1 MQPRRQVQP
10 LILLSRGA
18 PTHKTALSS
27 SLVVRALLPIIVEG
41 FPSLTQCARA
51 RARPPDRERPSESAQ
66 DTTTTPAAA
75 ARRATATDQA
85 FVWLA
90 FGVVV
95 DRLGCAGTVFVAAVD
110 PERFVVIVVVVVELR
125 WYGNSVI
132 GQVVRT
138 GRDMRRTQ
146 LVPRGDK
153 VVLVLCQVGIPARRV
168 VRDFESGDE
177 SVLGLVR
184 VESGE
189 EGRARGREA
198 VSVRGGPGRE
208 RDEDGALLAAG
219 RGVGQPSFSLCKT
232 KR

>member
-1 MQPRRQVQP
+1 VQPRRQVQP

-27 SLVVRALLPIIVEG
+27 SLVVRALLPIIVGG

-51 RARPPDRERPSESAQ
+51 GPPDRERPSESAQ
-66 DTTTTPAAA
+66 DTTATRAA
-75 ARRATATDQA
+75 ARRTTATDQA